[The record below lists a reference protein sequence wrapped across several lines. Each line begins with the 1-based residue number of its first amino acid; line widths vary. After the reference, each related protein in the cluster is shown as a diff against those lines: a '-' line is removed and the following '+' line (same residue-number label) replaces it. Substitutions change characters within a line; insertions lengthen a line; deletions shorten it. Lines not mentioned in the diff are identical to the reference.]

1 MLNSAFAEGQFGASA
16 RDARVIYG
24 QTDSLFV
31 AFPSCT
37 VSAFLS
43 TQPLLPSHD
52 LSPDTLPF
60 SGEERKTCIQWH
72 WLQAASCQL
81 LPLKALL
88 SFQRIHRQADPLA
101 ITVASTVRGAS

>member
-37 VSAFLS
+37 VSACLNA
-43 TQPLLPSHD
+43 QPLAPVLGS
-52 LSPDTLPF
+52 LT
-60 SGEERKTCIQWH
+60 R
-72 WLQAASCQL
+72 
-81 LPLKALL
+81 
-88 SFQRIHRQADPLA
+88 HRSQVGGLMQG
-101 ITVASTVRGAS
+101 VCW